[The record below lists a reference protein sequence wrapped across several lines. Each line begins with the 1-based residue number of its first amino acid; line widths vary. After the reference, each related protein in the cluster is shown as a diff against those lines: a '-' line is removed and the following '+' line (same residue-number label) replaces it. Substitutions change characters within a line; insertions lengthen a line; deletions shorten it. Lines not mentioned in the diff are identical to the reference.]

1 MAQTAQAQ
9 VQDMIERA
17 SRLGDDILAA
27 EIRAFAASRQFGLV
41 FEHNRPERMRL
52 YGKPISVGDVVQV
65 LPERGKT
72 ESAESKLLWRV
83 DSVNDD
89 MAELSAYKAQDYS
102 ENDGEPRS
110 AELADLVAVAD
121 YDQPIYAGLRETGR
135 VERGGDK
142 PYQVV
147 INGENYHALESLLFC
162 YAGKVDCIYI
172 DPPYNTGAKDWKYN
186 NDYVDGSDAYRHSK
200 WLAMME
206 RRLRLAKKLLNQS
219 SSVLI
224 CTIDEKEYLRLG
236 MLLEQVFPSA
246 SIQMVSIVVNP
257 SGAKRDRLFSRSDE
271 YAFMVLIGDA
281 HVTHPEGRGAEQE
294 VRWWYLRRTDY
305 SSRRGTVKGGVAQ
318 FYPIYVDNN
327 TGKIVKI
334 GDPLDP
340 TQPLSDA
347 PQLEGTTAVFPIR
360 EDGVEMNWGLTGPSL
375 KKLIN
380 EGVVRVTPS
389 SNANQPYVF
398 RYLSANYKKKVE
410 TGRWKVAGTREDG
423 SKIVVEAKGKVTR
436 ATTTWA
442 NKAHD
447 AGQYGTSLIGQ
458 LIGPTRRFSF
468 PKSLYA
474 VEDSLRFFV
483 SDNPDALVLDF
494 FAGSG
499 TTAHAVMRLN
509 HQDGGRRKCICITNN
524 EVSEEEAKEMTKRNL
539 RHGDAEWESQGICQL
554 ITVPRI
560 TAAITGLDP
569 DGKPIAGEYKVKDVD
584 IVDEFPMAEGFEENA
599 VFFDLTY
606 QNPDAV
612 ELGAAFKEVAPLLW
626 LRAGARGSMIDHE
639 EPGYAIADSYAV
651 LFDYSYVREFVPAV
665 LSMPNISCAFIVTD
679 DSSRFASVK
688 AELGGMECVRLYES
702 YLRSFRIA
710 AEDAA
715 R

>member
-1 MAQTAQAQ
+1 
-9 VQDMIERA
+9 
-17 SRLGDDILAA
+17 
-27 EIRAFAASRQFGLV
+27 
-41 FEHNRPERMRL
+41 
-52 YGKPISVGDVVQV
+52 
-65 LPERGKT
+65 
-72 ESAESKLLWRV
+72 
-83 DSVNDD
+83 
-89 MAELSAYKAQDYS
+89 
-102 ENDGEPRS
+102 
-110 AELADLVAVAD
+110 
-121 YDQPIYAGLRETGR
+121 
-135 VERGGDK
+135 
-142 PYQVV
+142 
-147 INGENYHALESLLFC
+147 
-162 YAGKVDCIYI
+162 
-172 DPPYNTGAKDWKYN
+172 
-186 NDYVDGSDAYRHSK
+186 
-200 WLAMME
+200 
-206 RRLRLAKKLLNQS
+206 
-219 SSVLI
+219 
-224 CTIDEKEYLRLG
+224 

-347 PQLEGTTAVFPIR
+347 PQLEGATAVFPIR